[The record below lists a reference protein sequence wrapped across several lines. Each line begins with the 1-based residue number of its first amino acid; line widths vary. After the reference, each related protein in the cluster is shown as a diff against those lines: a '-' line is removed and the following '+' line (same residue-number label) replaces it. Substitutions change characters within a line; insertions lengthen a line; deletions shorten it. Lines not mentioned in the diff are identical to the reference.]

1 MSLPLTTR
9 EDREG
14 AAPGAGDLSAA
25 ASVVSRLQWH
35 PGCTA
40 AIEPMISR
48 ALRMRPEGA
57 ELRYAQV
64 LDGLASRPDDPVSLS
79 MKVPFCTTRCMCC
92 HRDIRAAQPSAVI
105 EDYVSGLVDEIR
117 VVADRIGA
125 ERDVLQFHLGGGTA
139 NELSERQL
147 VRLVGAL
154 HRQWRLPADAEMS
167 VECDPRR
174 AGWAQLRALRGLG
187 FSRVTFGVLDLDTDV
202 QQAIGRRHSVALI
215 DDVCSLARDCG
226 VEYINLDLMVGL
238 PYQTEQRWQTTLE
251 RVLAMA
257 PDRVRLARYRHWPW
271 NAPAQQAI
279 DADALPG
286 AEQTQALA
294 RQTADMLCSAG
305 YRWIGADQFVLE
317 TDELALA
324 LEQGRLRRSLIS
336 YTATPPTPLLG
347 LGLAA
352 VGDIDGSLYWNESS
366 LPVWRRAVQQGRF
379 PVAHAQVATAG
390 ESKRR
395 TAVDQLLCG
404 QELRAET
411 VRDGMEDAYHRLAQ
425 HESGGL
431 VRVLEDRIVV
441 TEAGRHELLSLCREL
456 DEPQGVDGERTPRW
470 LS

>member
-9 EDREG
+9 GDREG
-14 AAPGAGDLSAA
+14 AAPETGSQSAA
-25 ASVVSRLQWH
+25 ARVVSRLHRH

-40 AIEPMISR
+40 AIEPLLGR
-48 ALRMRPEGA
+48 ALGVRPEGA
-57 ELRYAQV
+57 AQHYEQA
-64 LDGLASRPDDPVSLS
+64 LDGLANRPDDPVSLS
-79 MKVPFCTTRCMCC
+79 MKVPFCTTRCICC
-92 HRDIRAAQPSAVI
+92 HRDIRAAQPGAVI
-105 EDYVSGLVDEIR
+105 DDYVSGLVDEIG
-117 VVADRIGA
+117 VVANRIGPG
-125 ERDVLQFHLGGGTA
+125 RDVLQLHLGGGTA

-154 HRQWRLPADAEMS
+154 QRQWRLPADAEMS

-174 AGWAQLRALRGLG
+174 AGWGQLRALRGLG

-226 VEYINLDLMVGL
+226 IEYINLDLMIGL
-238 PYQTEQRWQTTLE
+238 PYQTERRWQTTLE

-279 DADALPG
+279 DADALPD
-286 AEQTQALA
+286 ADQTNALA
-294 RQTADMLCSAG
+294 RLTADLLCGAG

-317 TDELALA
+317 TDELAQA
-324 LEQGRLRRSLIS
+324 LEQGRLRRSLID
-336 YTATPPTPLLG
+336 YTSTPPTPLLG
-347 LGLAA
+347 LGVAA
-352 VGDIDGSLYWNESS
+352 VGDIDGSLYWNEST
-366 LPVWRRAVQQGRF
+366 LHVWRRAVQQGRF

-390 ESKRR
+390 ESHRR
-395 TAVDQLLCG
+395 AAVDQLLCG
-404 QELRAET
+404 QELRVET
-411 VRDGMEDAYHRLAQ
+411 VRGGMEDAYHRLAQ

-456 DEPQGVDGERTPRW
+456 DEPVALVGERTPRW